1 MEQTRGTKTAQRTPK
16 LSLGGQSGCYVYC
29 IAPSSEEVILGPL
42 GIESSQVH
50 TVAYRDLCA
59 VVHFCP
65 ARPYETR
72 NQEVGA
78 TWVQAHHRIVEAAWQ
93 RWGVILPMTFNTVIA
108 PGEQGAAQTVRGWLE
123 QEAHVLHAKLQTLT
137 GKAEYG
143 VQVFWD
149 TAVIAK
155 KVALESETLRQLEV
169 AARSPSPGLAY
180 MYRQRVER
188 LLRQEM
194 AAKAS
199 EEFQAIYSRFSR
211 CTDGV
216 QVGKTAGAEEGR
228 PMIANLS
235 CLVVAERYQEFE
247 ALAAELSQGE
257 GIFVRLVGALP
268 PYSFC

>member
-1 MEQTRGTKTAQRTPK
+1 MEQTRGVKTAPDTTR
-16 LSLGGQSGCYVYC
+16 LGLGEQSGCYVYC

-78 TWVQAHHRIVEAAWQ
+78 TWVQAHHRVVEAAWQ

-108 PGEQGAAQTVRGWLE
+108 PGERGAAQTMRDWLE
-123 QEAHVLHAKLQTLT
+123 QEAHVLHAKLQTLA
-137 GKAEYG
+137 GKSEYG

-149 TAVIAK
+149 TALIAK

-169 AARSPSPGLAY
+169 ETRSPSPGLAY

-199 EEFQAIYSRFSR
+199 EEFQEIYSRFGR
-211 CTDGV
+211 CTEGV
-216 QVGKTAGAEEGR
+216 QVGKTTGVEEGR
-228 PMIANLS
+228 HMIANRS
-235 CLVVAERYQEFE
+235 CLVAAERYQEFE

>member
-1 MEQTRGTKTAQRTPK
+1 MEQTRGVKTAPDTTRLGLGEQR
-16 LSLGGQSGCYVYC
+16 GGYVYC

-123 QEAHVLHAKLQTLT
+123 QEAHVLPAKLQTLT

-143 VQVFWD
+143 GQGFWD
-149 TAVIAK
+149 A
-155 KVALESETLRQLEV
+155 
-169 AARSPSPGLAY
+169 
-180 MYRQRVER
+180 
-188 LLRQEM
+188 
-194 AAKAS
+194 
-199 EEFQAIYSRFSR
+199 
-211 CTDGV
+211 
-216 QVGKTAGAEEGR
+216 
-228 PMIANLS
+228 
-235 CLVVAERYQEFE
+235 
-247 ALAAELSQGE
+247 
-257 GIFVRLVGALP
+257 
-268 PYSFC
+268 

>member
-42 GIESSQVH
+42 GIESSPVR
-50 TVAYRDLCA
+50 TVAYRNLCA

-180 MYRQRVER
+180 MYRQQVER

-257 GIFVRLVGALP
+257 GFFVRLVGALP